1 MAQPNEVNN
10 LNGIDLVQL
19 REWQDSGKSIHCQN
33 KQTKNK
39 KELVLQ
45 VEMTTL
51 ISYSETPYKL
61 LNLSHMSQS

>member
-10 LNGIDLVQL
+10 LSGIDLVQL

-39 KELVLQ
+39 KQ
-45 VEMTTL
+45 KRTGIASGNDNT
-51 ISYSETPYKL
+51 Y
-61 LNLSHMSQS
+61 